1 MMGGRLSGS
10 DCLLRK
16 ALASMSVE
24 QHLLFAVLAF
34 EDDLIDLQQLTAACR
49 AWAGDKS
56 KPLADLLVER
66 GWVTAEHRRFLEE
79 KAERKLARHQND
91 PRVTLNAVTRG
102 DVCDAL
108 LKEVDDSEVR
118 QSLSSWPSDA
128 PVLLE
133 TIGETLDESQKPKTR
148 YTWVSE
154 VGAGGL
160 GKVWL
165 ARDNDLS
172 REVALKEIKPGSAS
186 SEAVRRL
193 IKEAQITGQLQ
204 HPGIVPVYEV
214 SREGRP
220 FYTMKLV
227 RGETLSQAIREHHEQ
242 KQAGNED
249 PLSERLLLN
258 VFLNICDAIAYAH
271 SRGVIHRD
279 LKPDNIVLGEY
290 GEAIVLDWG
299 LARQVGSDDEDST
312 PIVVTEA
319 GRTDT
324 TQAGQKLGTPAYMA
338 PEQAAGRVE
347 HMDERTDIYGLG
359 AILFEVLTGRPP
371 HQRATTDSAT
381 SGMAALLHRIAT
393 GETPR
398 VRSIDESIADE
409 LDAICATAMAEHRE
423 ERYQAAKDLKA
434 ALLKFQVH
442 EESIDLAARADDDL
456 AAARQSN
463 NYDDFSRA
471 RFGFDTALEQW
482 PENIRAADGLRET
495 RHDYACAAFDR
506 GDFDLALSLLDT
518 ADPGLATTIQAAV
531 EERASRTAR
540 IRGLRRVSVGLVA
553 LILVIICSATY
564 AVNQQRIAAE
574 LAKDEAVAAKDA
586 AVESEKAAV
595 RAEKEAVAAK
605 EAEAVERKKAEALA
619 IAEAK
624 AKDDAVKAEMAAV
637 SAQMQEVVQREK
649 AEALAVAE
657 TKAKDDAVKAEMA
670 AVSAQLQEVV
680 QRKKAEALA
689 IAEAK
694 AKDDAV
700 KAEMDARRSLKIAE
714 RNAYNSDMLLV
725 QRDWEDSNIEHPLE
739 LLDKHRDRDDL
750 KGFEWGYW
758 DRQSK
763 SDLQTLKGHTDAVLS
778 VAFSPDGQR
787 LASGGG
793 NWDEP
798 GEPGEVKV
806 WDAITGQESLTLKG
820 HTSYVTSVAFS
831 PDGQQLA
838 SASGDKTVKVW
849 DAATGQESLTLKGH
863 TGEVYSVVFSPD
875 GQRLA
880 SGGGDW
886 GEPGEVKVWDAA
898 TGQESLT
905 LKGHTGTVRS
915 VAFSPDGQR
924 LASAGGEH
932 DKPGE
937 VKVWDAATGQESLT
951 LKGHTD
957 RVSSVVFS
965 PDGQRLASGGGDL
978 GEPGEVKVWD
988 AATGQ
993 ESLTLKGHTGFVS
1006 SVAFSMDGQRL
1017 ASAGGEIDRP
1027 GEVKVWDTA
1036 TGQQSFTLKGHTDF
1050 VFSVAFSPDGQR
1062 LASAGGS
1069 DEHRERGEVKL
1080 WDATTGWES
1089 LTLKGHTGTV
1099 RSVAFSPDGQRLASA
1114 GDELYKPGEVK
1125 VWDAAT
1131 GQESLTLKGHTREV
1145 NSVAFSPD
1153 GQRLAS
1159 ASADNTVKVWDVAT
1173 GKESLTLTGHIS
1185 GVSSVA
1191 FSPDGQRLASGGYY
1205 GDVKVW
1211 DAVTGRGLLTL
1222 RGHTDMVYS
1231 VAFSPDGQRLAS
1243 AGGSGAEPDKPDE
1256 VKVWD
1261 AVTGRESLTLK
1272 GHAGRVYSVVFSP
1285 DGQRLASASYDKSV
1299 KVWDAATGQESLT
1312 LKGHK
1317 HGVNSVAFSP
1327 DGQRLASACL
1337 DGTVKVWDAAT
1348 GKESLTLKGHA
1359 GSVYSVAFGPD
1370 GQRLASASTDGT
1382 VKVWDARPWT
1392 PELRAQF
1399 QARGLLTVKRERV
1412 KSLEELQAVIRSDK
1426 TISDMVRKQALDWA
1440 ELFWRNRESDQD

>member
-880 SGGGDW
+880 SGG
-886 GEPGEVKVWDAA
+886 
-898 TGQESLT
+898 
-905 LKGHTGTVRS
+905 
-915 VAFSPDGQR
+915 
-924 LASAGGEH
+924 
-932 DKPGE
+932 
-937 VKVWDAATGQESLT
+937 
-951 LKGHTD
+951 
-957 RVSSVVFS
+957 
-965 PDGQRLASGGGDL
+965 
-978 GEPGEVKVWD
+978 
-988 AATGQ
+988 
-993 ESLTLKGHTGFVS
+993 
-1006 SVAFSMDGQRL
+1006 
-1017 ASAGGEIDRP
+1017 
-1027 GEVKVWDTA
+1027 
-1036 TGQQSFTLKGHTDF
+1036 
-1050 VFSVAFSPDGQR
+1050 
-1062 LASAGGS
+1062 
-1069 DEHRERGEVKL
+1069 
-1080 WDATTGWES
+1080 
-1089 LTLKGHTGTV
+1089 
-1099 RSVAFSPDGQRLASA
+1099 
-1114 GDELYKPGEVK
+1114 
-1125 VWDAAT
+1125 
-1131 GQESLTLKGHTREV
+1131 
-1145 NSVAFSPD
+1145 
-1153 GQRLAS
+1153 
-1159 ASADNTVKVWDVAT
+1159 
-1173 GKESLTLTGHIS
+1173 
-1185 GVSSVA
+1185 
-1191 FSPDGQRLASGGYY
+1191 YY